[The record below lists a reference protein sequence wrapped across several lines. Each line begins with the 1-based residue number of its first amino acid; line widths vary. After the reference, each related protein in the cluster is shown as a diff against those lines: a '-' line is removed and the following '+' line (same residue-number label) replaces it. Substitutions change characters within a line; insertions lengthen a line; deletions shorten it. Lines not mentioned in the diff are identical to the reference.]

1 MKKIFLIFSL
11 FIFFWNIQVLAW
23 NDTPSCDKP
32 NLSITSKI
40 SMCNDAV
47 KPYMSKNWYIS
58 KWWSIRSIEDF
69 VCLQDV
75 PENRVFQIILDWD
88 FTEID
93 CEMEQYF
100 QSLTNSKNLYFWKWA
115 KLTYFDWINAIWE
128 KSTYFK
134 DLYADACIQSVAK
147 AGNYLKN
154 WAYKIESEQVS
165 VSIDSAKEYLKWSMW
180 DCEKLTLVKMEIF
193 NNVAFNILQLNKAQ
207 VSKDQKKL
215 FDQEQRTKYSKL
227 LDIMMIN
234 LWYVERIWQKWPSKI
249 KNAL

>member
-1 MKKIFLIFSL
+1 MKKIFLIFSF
-11 FIFFWNIQVLAW
+11 FIFFWNFQVFAW
-23 NDTPSCDKP
+23 KETPSCDKP

-40 SMCNDAV
+40 AMCNDAV
-47 KPYMSKNWYIS
+47 KPYVKNNIIS
-58 KWWSIRSIEDF
+58 KWSSIRSIEDF

-75 PENRVFQIILDWD
+75 PESRVFQIILDWE

-93 CEMEQYF
+93 CEVEEYYQN
-100 QSLTNSKNLYFWKWA
+100 LANSKNLYFWKWA

-128 KSTYFK
+128 KSRYFN
-134 DLYADACIQSVAK
+134 DLYSKACIDTVSK
-147 AGNYLKN
+147 ASTYVKN
-154 WAYKIESEQVS
+154 WLYTLESQQPSISIEES
-165 VSIDSAKEYLKWSMW
+165 KEYLKWWNW
-180 DCEKLTLVKMEIF
+180 DCEKLTKVKIEIF
-193 NNVAFNILQLNKAQ
+193 NNISFNILQLNKSQ

-227 LDIMMIN
+227 SDIMMIN